1 MARYVTLISFTDQ
14 GIKTIKD
21 WDKRMA
27 ATRERLVAR
36 APSSSMCTSRSAS
49 TTRSRSRKRRTT
61 RSRCV
66 LQVTRASRA
75 TRTS

>member
-36 APSSSMCTSRSAS
+36 APSSSM
-49 TTRSRSRKRRTT
+49 
-61 RSRCV
+61 
-66 LQVTRASRA
+66 
-75 TRTS
+75 